1 MTNQYRIN
9 ENVLLKIDKN
19 LSEIN
24 NFWKYEN
31 VQYLST
37 KFETS
42 SNENI
47 DKTVWGFNE
56 FESRLNK
63 VFNGNRLIDY
73 NVLTLVENQKT
84 INASLLLKQGFSWNN
99 IFGILV
105 VVKSMSDKILIS
117 QIYDIND
124 FRINFDDS
132 KELISGSFWTSN
144 VNFSIPDLN
153 ENMMISVESILFS
166 DIDSIGS
173 TIGKIHNYPL
183 NNTSFEPLI
192 GEEPTPDYI
201 QTSVT
206 ILNNQYLKIVPTT
219 SELNKTLKQSIIDYF
234 TLTDKVITINVEHVI
249 KYGNDTFGYKT
260 IRISNEDDKF
270 AQLIIGLDFT
280 IFQST
285 IINIFVSTEIVC
297 NNKLMKREQQI
308 LFDFTDILNPI
319 INNLI
324 LSPTTVFPVEVK
336 NIQNV
341 TNTII
346 QTNTE
351 NKIIPI
357 YQSVFVEIVVKDF
370 LFENKNVSF
379 TNILID
385 SYLII
390 KTPEEQFIL
399 SKRTNSDIIYYD
411 LSQVIKPTTPVEYQI
426 VDAVDKKII
435 QKGMITI

>member
-1 MTNQYRIN
+1 
-9 ENVLLKIDKN
+9 
-19 LSEIN
+19 
-24 NFWKYEN
+24 
-31 VQYLST
+31 
-37 KFETS
+37 
-42 SNENI
+42 
-47 DKTVWGFNE
+47 
-56 FESRLNK
+56 
-63 VFNGNRLIDY
+63 
-73 NVLTLVENQKT
+73 
-84 INASLLLKQGFSWNN
+84 
-99 IFGILV
+99 
-105 VVKSMSDKILIS
+105 
-117 QIYDIND
+117 
-124 FRINFDDS
+124 
-132 KELISGSFWTSN
+132 
-144 VNFSIPDLN
+144 
-153 ENMMISVESILFS
+153 
-166 DIDSIGS
+166 
-173 TIGKIHNYPL
+173 
-183 NNTSFEPLI
+183 
-192 GEEPTPDYI
+192 
-201 QTSVT
+201 
-206 ILNNQYLKIVPTT
+206 
-219 SELNKTLKQSIIDYF
+219 
-234 TLTDKVITINVEHVI
+234 
-249 KYGNDTFGYKT
+249 
-260 IRISNEDDKF
+260 
-270 AQLIIGLDFT
+270 
-280 IFQST
+280 
-285 IINIFVSTEIVC
+285 
-297 NNKLMKREQQI
+297 MKREQQI